1 MSFPV
6 VNVNYSHSRYDLYYH
21 STTYILLTPM
31 AYFEILIKI
40 LSLQIQAS

>member
-21 STTYILLTPM
+21 WYILLTPIVK
-31 AYFEILIKI
+31 FEILIKI
-40 LSLQIQAS
+40 LLLQIQAS